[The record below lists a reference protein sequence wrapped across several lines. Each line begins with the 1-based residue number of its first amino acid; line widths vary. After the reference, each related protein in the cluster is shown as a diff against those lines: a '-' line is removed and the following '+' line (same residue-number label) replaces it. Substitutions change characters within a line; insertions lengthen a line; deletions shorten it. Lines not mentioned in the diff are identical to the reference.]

1 MSKSIVLARNP
12 GEIVP
17 EQFLSIVRSAFPRGW
32 LSIAYTDAGAVQVSV
47 EKDAKDVSVQDLM
60 DLSETVKDK
69 KLLIAFGDPCHED
82 GIQPTFL
89 LSKDNQDLLVAYLVG
104 EWEQF
109 KEIGSNLHASFYA
122 NNKYLHPKMVQ
133 LFKGVGENL
142 DTLTDAMSHEL
153 FGMEMNAFAKDQ
165 EALVFFAANDQV
177 KVLSPTKELAQFPWG
192 WTTDALG
199 YSEGMF
205 PPKEETAKSKIAKIL
220 GKKASG
226 PTSPIPQK
234 TVEDL
239 QVDVS
244 ISSDGTQIA
253 SAEVPIIKNSV
264 VQGAVKG
271 TSSTPKGTKTV
282 LTGDGERTSLQ
293 TTRGMDNSI
302 SNTTIKDIN
311 SSNPKDAKHPEA
323 SIETN
328 SSTSEN
334 EIIETNKDPSLTGT
348 KDTKDNKKPKYT
360 PSLEELNKAERCG
373 FYFDKD
379 KEVFF
384 PNTSIKGRKNLRRAY
399 EQFLGTAP
407 ESGVRA
413 RIGVR
418 PPQKTITKVVRG
430 LTEAMQHVK
439 DTAAHILPTP
449 TTPSKVAEPP
459 APAPQEKVSE
469 TPVAP
474 AERTYV
480 AAIAQDKW
488 DALRRMSAS
497 GMVTKMLGQSSK
509 EFTDDPEKWHEKE
522 NRLPGFCSKMGIG
535 LQDTFT
541 WPTEYLESIGRTNP
555 RALALY
561 ARDLRNAL
569 YEAYKTNKKPE
580 TQTEQVQTKRVAGI
594 KR

>member
-32 LSIAYTDAGAVQVSV
+32 LSIAYTDAGAVQVQV
-47 EKDAKDVSVQDLM
+47 EKNAENVSVQDLK

-82 GIQPTFL
+82 GIQPMFL
-89 LSKDNQDLLVAYLVG
+89 LAKDNQDLLVAYLLG
-104 EWEQF
+104 EWERF
-109 KEIGSNLHASFYA
+109 KELGSNLPAPFYA
-122 NNKYLHPKMVQ
+122 TNKYLHPKMNQ
-133 LFKGVGENL
+133 LFKGVGENI
-142 DTLTDAMSHEL
+142 DTLTEAMSHEL
-153 FGMEMNAFAKDQ
+153 FGMEMDAFAKDQ

-177 KVLSPTKELAQFPWG
+177 KVLSPTRELAQFPWG

-226 PTSPIPQK
+226 PTSPVPQK
-234 TVEDL
+234 TGEDL

-244 ISSDGTQIA
+244 VSPDATQSA
-253 SAEVPIIKNSV
+253 STEVPIIKNSV

-293 TTRGMDNSI
+293 TTREMDNSI
-302 SNTTIKDIN
+302 TNTNTAIKENN
-311 SSNPKDAKHPEA
+311 SSSSESEIIDNKGGTKNNGI
-323 SIETN
+323 IETN
-328 SSTSEN
+328 SNSSL
-334 EIIETNKDPSLTGT
+334 IETNRV
-348 KDTKDNKKPKYT
+348 PKYT

-399 EQFLGTAP
+399 EQFLGAAP

-439 DTAAHILPTP
+439 DTAAHILPAP
-449 TTPSKVAEPP
+449 TTVSKVVEPP
-459 APAPQEKVSE
+459 APKPQEKVSE

-474 AERTYV
+474 VEKPYV
-480 AAIAQDKW
+480 AALAQDKW

-509 EFTDDPEKWHEKE
+509 EFTDNPEKWHEKE

-569 YEAYKTNKKPE
+569 YEAYKTDKKPE
-580 TQTEQVQTKRVAGI
+580 TQTEQVQPKRVAGI

>member
-82 GIQPTFL
+82 SIQPMFL
-89 LSKDNQDLLVAYLVG
+89 LSKDNQDLLVAYLIG
-104 EWEQF
+104 EWERF
-109 KEIGSNLHASFYA
+109 KELGSNLPASFYA
-122 NNKYLHPKMVQ
+122 TNKYLHPKMNQ
-133 LFKGVGENL
+133 LFKGVGENI
-142 DTLTDAMSHEL
+142 DTLTEAMSHEL
-153 FGMEMNAFAKDQ
+153 FGMEMDAFAKDQ
-165 EALVFFAANDQV
+165 EALVFFASNDQV
-177 KVLSPTKELAQFPWG
+177 KVLSPAKELAQFPWG

-226 PTSPIPQK
+226 PTSPVPQK
-234 TVEDL
+234 TGEDL

-244 ISSDGTQIA
+244 VSPDGTQIA
-253 SAEVPIIKNSV
+253 SAEVPIIKNSA

-293 TTRGMDNSI
+293 TTREMDNSI
-302 SNTTIKDIN
+302 SPEGVKSNTT
-311 SSNPKDAKHPEA
+311 
-323 SIETN
+323 IETN

-334 EIIETNKDPSLTGT
+334 ELIETNKDPSLTGT

-399 EQFLGTAP
+399 EQFLGAAP

-449 TTPSKVAEPP
+449 TTTSKVAEPP

-474 AERTYV
+474 VEKPYV
-480 AAIAQDKW
+480 AALAQDKW

-569 YEAYKTNKKPE
+569 YEAYKTDNKKPE
-580 TQTEQVQTKRVAGI
+580 TQTEQVQTKRVADETHGMRRVAGI